1 MLQEEMFEAA
11 VSGFVK
17 AVGKDSLLPVPDLN
31 SANKC
36 RPLHVAVKKNPKW
49 FWQSAKYLPTS
60 FKIHQ
65 ILTKT
70 EEIDVNVA
78 CRTLVEYNKTS
89 HFSVKGSVGSKIMK
103 EVDLDVSGSGM
114 VSIKASF
121 GKVNKCDVDVPTL
134 MQALDKRFVD
144 FRHDFVQEVRQNPRN
159 VLCVVVGTACTI
171 NPSVLSSE
179 EDVEGNQKATI
190 ALGTTANINQ
200 EGEISNETDKV
211 FDLPPET
218 PLAYNVCEI
227 LVKEDG
233 GIDLMY
239 TRDGSGGFTAKPG
252 SGVVQADAPPNTELA
267 HTMKPL
273 LSLPEQQRNS
283 VTSAVLK
290 VMEAPADLPVVEE
303 LLDDVVDGRKP
314 KPFAEFKS
322 KCTNPAAVL
331 GFLSTIDFQMDT
343 SFTDED
349 KALIRSLDALFDG
362 LIELSDEQC
371 LALKECNSNFAPAI
385 LHVLEQGIAGNPV
398 PLDDPAISI
407 LYVKSNNP
415 GQDFIEAMDF
425 GIQDVGNKKALVT
438 EDDGKTLYAAQQAVY
453 GLWGGL

>member
-1 MLQEEMFEAA
+1 MFEAA

-36 RPLHVAVKKNPKW
+36 RPLHIAVKKNPKW

-60 FKIHQ
+60 FK
-65 ILTKT
+65 
-70 EEIDVNVA
+70 
-78 CRTLVEYNKTS
+78 
-89 HFSVKGSVGSKIMK
+89 
-103 EVDLDVSGSGM
+103 
-114 VSIKASF
+114 
-121 GKVNKCDVDVPTL
+121 
-134 MQALDKRFVD
+134 
-144 FRHDFVQEVRQNPRN
+144 
-159 VLCVVVGTACTI
+159 
-171 NPSVLSSE
+171 
-179 EDVEGNQKATI
+179 
-190 ALGTTANINQ
+190 
-200 EGEISNETDKV
+200 
-211 FDLPPET
+211 
-218 PLAYNVCEI
+218 
-227 LVKEDG
+227 VKEDG

-239 TRDGSGGFTAKPG
+239 TREGSGGFAAKAG
-252 SGVVQADAPPNTELA
+252 AGVVHTDAPPNTELG

-273 LSLPEQQRNS
+273 LSMEEQKRNS

-290 VMEAPADLPVVEE
+290 VMEVPADLPVVEE

-322 KCTNPAAVL
+322 ACSNPMAVL
-331 GFLSTIDFQMDT
+331 AFLSAIDFQMDT
-343 SFTDED
+343 PFTDED

-362 LIELSDEQC
+362 LLELSDEQC

-385 LHVLEQGIAGNPV
+385 LHVLAQGIAGHPV

-415 GQDFIEAMDF
+415 GQDFLEALDF
-425 GIQDVGNKKALVT
+425 GIQDVGNKKSLVT
-438 EDDGKTLYAAQQAVY
+438 EDDGKRLYAAQQAVY

>member
-1 MLQEEMFEAA
+1 MFEAA

-36 RPLHVAVKKNPKW
+36 RPLHIAVKKNPKW

-60 FKIHQ
+60 FKVHQ

-70 EEIDVNVA
+70 EEIDVAVS

-89 HFSVKGSVGSKIMK
+89 HFSVKGSVGSKILK
-103 EVDLDVSGSGM
+103 EVDLDVSGSG
-114 VSIKASF
+114 VVAIKANF

-144 FRHDFVQEVRQNPRN
+144 FRHDFVKEVRGNPRN
-159 VLCVVVGTACTI
+159 VLCIVVGTACTI

-179 EDVEGNQKATI
+179 EDLEGNQKATI
-190 ALGTTANINQ
+190 SLGTTANIDQ
-200 EGEISNETDKV
+200 EGSITNETDKV

-239 TRDGSGGFTAKPG
+239 TREGSGGFAAKAG
-252 SGVVQADAPPNTELA
+252 AGVVHTDAPPNTELG

-273 LSLPEQQRNS
+273 LSMEEQKRDS

-322 KCTNPAAVL
+322 ACSNPTAVL
-331 GFLSTIDFQMDT
+331 AFLSAIDFQMDT
-343 SFTDED
+343 PFTDED

-362 LIELSDEQC
+362 LLELSDEQC

-385 LHVLEQGIAGNPV
+385 LHVLEQGIAGHPV

-415 GQDFIEAMDF
+415 GQDFLEALDF
-425 GIQDVGNKKALVT
+425 GIQDVGNKKSLVT
-438 EDDGKTLYAAQQAVY
+438 EDDGKRLYAAQQAVY
-453 GLWGGL
+453 GLWGAL

>member
-1 MLQEEMFEAA
+1 MFEAA

-31 SANKC
+31 SADKC

-49 FWQSAKYLPTS
+49 FWQSARYLPTS

-70 EEIDVNVA
+70 EEIDVKVD

-89 HFSVKGSVGSKIMK
+89 HFSVKGSVGSKILK

-134 MQALDKRFVD
+134 MQALEKRFVD
-144 FRHDFVQEVRQNPRN
+144 FRHDFVNEVRQNPRN

-190 ALGTTANINQ
+190 ALGTTANINE
-200 EGEISNETDKV
+200 EGEISNEVDKV
-211 FDLPPET
+211 FDLPPAT

-233 GIDLMY
+233 GIDLQY
-239 TRDGSGGFTAKPG
+239 TRDGNGGFATKPG
-252 SGVVQADAPPNTELA
+252 AGVVQPDAPPNTELGY
-267 HTMKPL
+267 TMKPL
-273 LSLPEQQRNS
+273 LSMPEQKRNS

-290 VMEAPADLPVVEE
+290 VMEAPADIPLVEE

-322 KCTNPAAVL
+322 KCTNPSAVL
-331 GFLSTIDFQMDT
+331 AFLSTIDFQMDT
-343 SFTDED
+343 PFTDED
-349 KALIRSLDALFDG
+349 KALIHSLDALFDG
-362 LIELSDEQC
+362 LVELSDEQC
-371 LALKECNSNFAPAI
+371 LALKECNANFAPAL
-385 LHVLEQGIAGNPV
+385 LHVLAQGIAGNPV

-425 GIQDVGNKKALVT
+425 GIQDVGSKKSLVT
-438 EDDGKTLYAAQQAVY
+438 EDNGKMLYAAQQAVY